1 MKRMISGTALLGLAF
16 LLFTAAKCNKEKYEY
31 SAETKVE
38 ISKTPCF
45 GRCPTYTFTLNGQ
58 GEATYNGRKFVELE
72 GDHTRVF
79 PIDTTNVAFATLIA
93 ADLWQYQDEY
103 TAPVT
108 DLPTTYLSF
117 HHDGKSKRIKLYA
130 QYPQELEALVKEL
143 EALAFSK
150 GWVKK

>member
-1 MKRMISGTALLGLAF
+1 MKRIISYTALLGLTF

-58 GEATYNGRKFVELE
+58 GEATFNGRKFVELE
-72 GDHTRVF
+72 GDYARVF
-79 PIDTTNVAFATLIA
+79 PIDTTNAAFATLLT
-93 ADLWQYQDEY
+93 ADLWQYENEY

-108 DLPTTYLSF
+108 DLPTTYLTF
-117 HHDGKSKRIKLYA
+117 NHEGKSKKIKLYA
-130 QYPQELEALVKEL
+130 KYPDELNVLVKSL

-150 GWVKK
+150 GWEKK